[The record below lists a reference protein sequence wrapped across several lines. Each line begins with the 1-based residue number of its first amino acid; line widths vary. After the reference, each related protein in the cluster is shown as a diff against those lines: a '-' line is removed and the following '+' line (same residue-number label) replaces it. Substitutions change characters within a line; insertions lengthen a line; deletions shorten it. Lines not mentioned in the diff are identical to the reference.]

1 MNRHRP
7 LYGFSA
13 ALLVLGLV
21 LLGGCGTGKGNAAD
35 AEKENAP
42 DMLQEYASGLVSG
55 YDRAKATG
63 TEGDMKAIGTALA
76 AYQLDNDGYPSVSG
90 IDALM
95 QELSPDYLRIAA
107 AQDKWGHPFE
117 YSSSATGY
125 KLVSIGHDGIK
136 GTEDDLV
143 FEDGRMTQR
152 PPGSGPSF

>member
-13 ALLVLGLV
+13 ALLVFGL
-21 LLGGCGTGKGNAAD
+21 LFFGGCGT
-35 AEKENAP
+35 EK
-42 DMLQEYASGLVSG
+42 EYASNMVST

-63 TEGDMKAIGTALA
+63 TEADMKAIGAALS
-76 AYQLDNDGYPSVSG
+76 AYQLDHGDPPSVNG
-90 IDALM
+90 IDALVR
-95 QELSPDYLRIAA
+95 ELSPDYIRIAA

-117 YSSSATGY
+117 YSSSSVGY

-152 PPGSGPSF
+152 PPGFGPSF